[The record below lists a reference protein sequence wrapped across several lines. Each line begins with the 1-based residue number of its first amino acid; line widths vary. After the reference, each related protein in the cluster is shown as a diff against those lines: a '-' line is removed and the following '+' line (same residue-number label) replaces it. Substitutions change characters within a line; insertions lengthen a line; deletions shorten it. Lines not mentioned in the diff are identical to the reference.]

1 MNALGENQFVNPLV
15 SVIIPVNNAEK
26 YLDQAL
32 FSLKYQ
38 TFPRFEVL
46 CVDDASTDQSVD
58 IINQYVQSDPRFK
71 LLRQTH
77 QFAGVARNLGI
88 QHAQGEY
95 LLFLDADDYFS
106 PNLLI
111 EAYYQA
117 KLFDAEVCVFGANYY
132 DEKQSKMGEM
142 PGVCNLALC
151 PKNTVFSKETNL
163 ENIFSF
169 TSPAAWSK
177 LFKRQ
182 FILDKKIEF
191 QNTRNANDLRFVLT
205 ALAEAD
211 RIVVLDKALVYYRTN
226 HGTSLQQTKD
236 TDPTCIYYALSSLKK
251 ELTNRQLYEKLKQPY
266 YTLVANHCLYNL
278 RTLRNRQAF
287 ECLYLQLKNF
297 LNNELQLAELTGSF
311 ITLDNSKD
319 KEEFLDIGQLDVVDF
334 MSKYELF
341 GMKRPT
347 EKIEF
352 EKDDQSTDNTS
363 PDNKNLSLQQTVSNY
378 HKAEGFRLMLKNL
391 FSKK

>member
-15 SVIIPVNNAEK
+15 SVIIPVYNAEK

-32 FSLKYQ
+32 FCLKYQ

-46 CVDDASTDQSVD
+46 CVDDGSTDQSVE
-58 IINQYVQSDPRFK
+58 IINRYVQSDPRFK
-71 LLRQTH
+71 LLKQTH
-77 QFAGVARNLGI
+77 QFAGVARNLGMH
-88 QHAQGEY
+88 HAQGEY

-117 KLFDAEVCVFGANYY
+117 KQFDAEVCVFGANYY
-132 DEKQSKMGEM
+132 DEKQSKIGEM
-142 PGVCNLALC
+142 PLVCNLALC
-151 PKNTVFSKETNL
+151 PKNTIFSKHTNL

-182 FILDKKIEF
+182 FILDKNIEF

-211 RIVVLDKALVYYRTN
+211 RIVALDKVLVSYRIN

-236 TDPTCIYYALSSLKK
+236 IDPTCIYHALSGLKA
-251 ELTNRQLYEKLKQPY
+251 ELAHRQLFEKLKKPY
-266 YTLVANHCLYNL
+266 YDLVANHCLYNL
-278 RTLRNRQAF
+278 RTLSNRQAF
-287 ECLYLQLKNF
+287 ERLYLQLKNF
-297 LNNELQLAELTGSF
+297 LNNDLQLAELTESF
-311 ITLDNSKD
+311 ITLDPKD
-319 KEEFLDIGQLDVVDF
+319 KDEFLDIGQLDVVDF

-347 EKIEF
+347 EKVEL
-352 EKDDQSTDNTS
+352 EKDDQRIDNI
-363 PDNKNLSLQQTVSNY
+363 DLNYKNLSLQQKVNNYRKVVEVS
-378 HKAEGFRLMLKNL
+378 LMLKNL

>member
-132 DEKQSKMGEM
+132 DEKQSKIGEM

-205 ALAEAD
+205 ALAEAN
-211 RIVVLDKALVYYRTN
+211 RIVALDKVLVYYRTN

-236 TDPTCIYYALSSLKK
+236 TDPTCIYYALSGLKT
-251 ELTNRQLYEKLKQPY
+251 ELTHRHLYESLKQPY
-266 YTLVANHCLYNL
+266 YSLVANHCLYNL
-278 RTLRNRQAF
+278 RTLRSRQSF
-287 ECLYLQLKNF
+287 ERLYLQLKNF
-297 LNNELQLAELTGSF
+297 LNNELELVELPESF
-311 ITLDNSKD
+311 ISLDNPKD
-319 KEEFLDIGQLDVVDF
+319 KEEFLDIGRLDVVDF
-334 MSKYELF
+334 LSKYELF
-341 GMKRPT
+341 GMKRST
-347 EKIEF
+347 EKVEL
-352 EKDDQSTDNTS
+352 EKKDQNINDTDL
-363 PDNKNLSLQQTVSNY
+363 DKKNLSIPQKICNY
-378 HKAEGFRLMLKNL
+378 RRAKGVRIMLKNL
-391 FSKK
+391 FTKR